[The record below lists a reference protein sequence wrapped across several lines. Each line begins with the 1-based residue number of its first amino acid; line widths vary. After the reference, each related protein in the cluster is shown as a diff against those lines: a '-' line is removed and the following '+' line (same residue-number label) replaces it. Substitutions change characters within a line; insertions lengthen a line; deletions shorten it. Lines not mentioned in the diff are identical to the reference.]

1 MLEQS
6 LNGAKG
12 VWQFHEAGQGEWL
25 PAEVP
30 GCNYNDLLALGQIPD
45 PFIGQNEEKSKW
57 VAEKDWE
64 YHRTFSVDEAMLQM
78 DEVFLHCDMLDTL
91 CEVYVN
97 DSLAGV
103 GKNMHLTYDFPVKQF
118 LRAGENEVRI
128 VFFSP
133 LQFLRE
139 EEKREHVPGNG
150 QSVTGAAHMRKAQCH
165 FGWDWGPTIP
175 ISGITR
181 DISLRGYETARI
193 EETRIAQSHHDGVVD
208 VTVKACAGPLAA
220 AQEQPL
226 TVTFTLLAPSGEE
239 LGRQTAKGPQAEC
252 TFIVENPQL
261 WWTNDLSDAETQ
273 PLYTV
278 KTELCADCAG
288 EQALDADTKRIGL
301 RTITLNREK
310 DQWGHNFQ
318 FVLNGVPLFAKGG
331 DYIPMDSF
339 ITRADDAKKR
349 QLLRDCRYAHMNMIR
364 IWGGGY
370 YETDSF
376 YDICDEYGI
385 LVWQDFMFAC
395 APYPFY
401 EESFQASVKEEIACN
416 VRRLRHHASLALW
429 CGNNEI
435 EDMSMGWKAY
445 IKLNQWTEKF
455 FYQILPDFVN
465 ALDDQTPFISGS
477 PCGTGYLKEIH
488 SDNAGDTHLWQV
500 WHGLQPLNFYRRHL
514 TRFCSE
520 FGLES
525 MPSISTVNFFAK
537 LEEKAL
543 TSDVFNAHQKSPS
556 GNKKMI
562 YYIASQYLLPER
574 FDDLLYLTQM
584 IQLEGVRDATEH
596 WRRNRGRCNGSL
608 YWQLNDCWPVCSW
621 AGIDYFGRF
630 KALHYGARR
639 FNEPVMVSVE
649 DTKEKFRLFVIND
662 KAEPFTGSLS
672 CKVLRFDGSPVF
684 EKHFTVNAAATGVA
698 RVALMECKALLQGA
712 RREECVFVA
721 QLNDADGATVS
732 RKTVLFQ
739 KERDCRLP
747 NCKYDFDVTVADG
760 QASVTV
766 SSDAF
771 ARSLLI
777 DSPLFDGNLTDNF
790 FDLLPGERVTVTGPV
805 KAGVTAAELRRS
817 LVLRSVG
824 NITEV
829 KSKRNSQLQ
838 ALGVKMIPINF
849 VNWVYRAIAG

>member
-193 EETRIAQSHHDGVVD
+193 EETHIAQSHHDGVVD

-288 EQALDADTKRIGL
+288 ERALDADTKRIGL

-339 ITRADDAKKR
+339 ITARRCEKAPIAPG
-349 QLLRDCRYAHMNMIR
+349 LPLCA
-364 IWGGGY
+364 
-370 YETDSF
+370 YEHDSHL
-376 YDICDEYGI
+376 G
-385 LVWQDFMFAC
+385 
-395 APYPFY
+395 
-401 EESFQASVKEEIACN
+401 
-416 VRRLRHHASLALW
+416 RRLL
-429 CGNNEI
+429 
-435 EDMSMGWKAY
+435 
-445 IKLNQWTEKF
+445 
-455 FYQILPDFVN
+455 
-465 ALDDQTPFISGS
+465 
-477 PCGTGYLKEIH
+477 
-488 SDNAGDTHLWQV
+488 
-500 WHGLQPLNFYRRHL
+500 
-514 TRFCSE
+514 
-520 FGLES
+520 
-525 MPSISTVNFFAK
+525 
-537 LEEKAL
+537 
-543 TSDVFNAHQKSPS
+543 
-556 GNKKMI
+556 
-562 YYIASQYLLPER
+562 
-574 FDDLLYLTQM
+574 
-584 IQLEGVRDATEH
+584 
-596 WRRNRGRCNGSL
+596 
-608 YWQLNDCWPVCSW
+608 
-621 AGIDYFGRF
+621 
-630 KALHYGARR
+630 
-639 FNEPVMVSVE
+639 
-649 DTKEKFRLFVIND
+649 
-662 KAEPFTGSLS
+662 
-672 CKVLRFDGSPVF
+672 
-684 EKHFTVNAAATGVA
+684 
-698 RVALMECKALLQGA
+698 
-712 RREECVFVA
+712 
-721 QLNDADGATVS
+721 
-732 RKTVLFQ
+732 
-739 KERDCRLP
+739 
-747 NCKYDFDVTVADG
+747 
-760 QASVTV
+760 
-766 SSDAF
+766 
-771 ARSLLI
+771 
-777 DSPLFDGNLTDNF
+777 
-790 FDLLPGERVTVTGPV
+790 
-805 KAGVTAAELRRS
+805 
-817 LVLRSVG
+817 
-824 NITEV
+824 
-829 KSKRNSQLQ
+829 
-838 ALGVKMIPINF
+838 
-849 VNWVYRAIAG
+849 